1 MMTELEA
8 DTICLSREQHD
19 VFSCI
24 CYFDVF
30 HHPVTL
36 IEIFEFSKSETSY
49 ERVKAVLQELMEMDL
64 ISVHDDFYFLNPM
77 NSSLL
82 VKRSESEERFYKKQ
96 RTIKF
101 FADLISRFPF
111 VESVSISGSCSK
123 GLFDKDG
130 DVDYFIITSPQRV
143 WLCRTMLIAF
153 KKIFLFNSKK
163 YFCVN
168 YFVDINQME
177 IPDKNTFVACEIKT
191 LVPVSNKAT
200 FEKFLEKNTWTEY
213 FLPNKTHY
221 NAFFLNEKKPKK
233 YLFGW
238 IEWFLSK
245 PVGNVL
251 DKWCFEWTLS
261 KWKKKF
267 SHFSLADFD
276 LNLRSKKAVSK
287 HHPRGYQQKV
297 LLEWNKRLEKIKLVA

>member
-1 MMTELEA
+1 MMTDL
-8 DTICLSREQHD
+8 DTETVCLSKEQHG

-36 IEIFEFSKSETSY
+36 IEIFEFNKLETSY
-49 ERVKAVLQELMEMDL
+49 ERVKLVLQELMDMDL
-64 ISVHDDFYFLNPM
+64 ISVYDDYYFLNPM
-77 NSSLL
+77 NFSLL
-82 VKRSESEERFYKKQ
+82 RKRKDSEERFYKKQ

-101 FADLISRFPF
+101 FADLISKFPF

-123 GLFDKDG
+123 GLFDEDG
-130 DVDYFIITSPQRV
+130 DVDYFIITSAHRV
-143 WLCRTMLIAF
+143 WLCRTILIAF

-168 YFVDINQME
+168 YFVDINQLE
-177 IPDKNTFVACEIKT
+177 IPDKNAFVAREIKT
-191 LVPVSNKAT
+191 LVPVSNKAI
-200 FEKFLEKNTWTEY
+200 FEKFLEKNIWTKD
-213 FLPNKTHY
+213 FLPNKMHY

-233 YLFGW
+233 HLLGWMEWLLAKPFG
-238 IEWFLSK
+238 
-245 PVGNVL
+245 NTL

-261 KWKKKF
+261 KWEKKF
-267 SHFSLADFD
+267 SHFSRADFD

-297 LLEWNKRLEKIKLVA
+297 LFEWNKKLAKIKLVA